1 VNVVEPTVA
10 QRTLEHRLA
19 DLPESAFSHIKM
31 GYVLLKKLDQDKL
44 TAVVE
49 YVASN
54 FSKRSRYDPDMAAK
68 LSGVDKNIVGDL
80 LSAVALT
87 VGSVFDID
95 VSKEDFF
102 NYAPKGLILDEVKP
116 VVGEIIDAALERKES
131 LNQDFEQAKSANA
144 VLPSYRFIEHA
155 IDVRLNFAA
164 DGSIVRKVPLAV
176 FYLATDSEDQV
187 WFQTSEADLDDLI
200 SKLNKARDDMRSAC
214 SAIGGWK

>member
-1 VNVVEPTVA
+1 
-10 QRTLEHRLA
+10 
-19 DLPESAFSHIKM
+19 
-31 GYVLLKKLDQDKL
+31 
-44 TAVVE
+44 
-49 YVASN
+49 
-54 FSKRSRYDPDMAAK
+54 MAAK

-131 LNQDFEQAKSANA
+131 LNQDFEQAKSSNA